1 MRMTIGRKLF
11 AGFGILLVFMISIIL
26 FDIISLGRLRSMQ
39 KAGALRTEN
48 AILITRAQFAPE
60 MVYRTVAN
68 AIVNRDRE
76 RTAKEWTATKD
87 EILKEMESVKSRMD
101 NYGTKQWIE
110 DAGIAFGK
118 IVAFFERQLWPLIQG
133 TAGVSPE
140 LAATYA
146 RMDVLIYGFR
156 TPVGRIAESLQRAEV
171 LGSQEFDKLLKATI
185 LVSLALSAIA
195 LLVSLLTAF
204 LISRGIS
211 VPARALAEALKEVS
225 EGEGDLSRR
234 LKVGSRD
241 EIGEAGLFAN
251 KTLEKIGSL
260 VRSIRHE
267 ADSLNG
273 VGEELYAAMAETSSS
288 MNQIAATVA
297 SVRDRTGSQ
306 SQSVGGTGE
315 AAQQIRADIASL
327 NLLIERQAESVESSS
342 SAVEEMVANIRSV
355 AGILRENASSMAEVI
370 ESSDASR
377 RGMGEVSEFLRVMAT
392 DSDSLL
398 EASAIIQGIAGQTN
412 LLAMN
417 AAIEAAHAGDSGR
430 GFSVVADEI
439 RKLAEKSSKEGKSIS
454 GVLKRLKGQID
465 QIVRSS
471 EANRELFE
479 KVIDLLRRVVEQES
493 LIDRAMSEQTEG
505 GTQVLQAVHDITT
518 VTAEVKASSARMLDE
533 SSRIL
538 GETQRLA
545 GLTQEID
552 GAMREMAE
560 GAMEINTALQG
571 LNEVSGKNRE
581 SIARLTGEVDKFKL
595 EE

>member
-1 MRMTIGRKLF
+1 
-11 AGFGILLVFMISIIL
+11 
-26 FDIISLGRLRSMQ
+26 
-39 KAGALRTEN
+39 
-48 AILITRAQFAPE
+48 
-60 MVYRTVAN
+60 
-68 AIVNRDRE
+68 
-76 RTAKEWTATKD
+76 
-87 EILKEMESVKSRMD
+87 
-101 NYGTKQWIE
+101 
-110 DAGIAFGK
+110 
-118 IVAFFERQLWPLIQG
+118 
-133 TAGVSPE
+133 
-140 LAATYA
+140 
-146 RMDVLIYGFR
+146 
-156 TPVGRIAESLQRAEV
+156 
-171 LGSQEFDKLLKATI
+171 
-185 LVSLALSAIA
+185 
-195 LLVSLLTAF
+195 
-204 LISRGIS
+204 
-211 VPARALAEALKEVS
+211 
-225 EGEGDLSRR
+225 
-234 LKVGSRD
+234 
-241 EIGEAGLFAN
+241 
-251 KTLEKIGSL
+251 
-260 VRSIRHE
+260 
-267 ADSLNG
+267 
-273 VGEELYAAMAETSSS
+273 
-288 MNQIAATVA
+288 
-297 SVRDRTGSQ
+297 
-306 SQSVGGTGE
+306 
-315 AAQQIRADIASL
+315 
-327 NLLIERQAESVESSS
+327 
-342 SAVEEMVANIRSV
+342 MVANIRSV

-533 SSRIL
+533 SARIL

-552 GAMREMAE
+552 GAMREMAT
-560 GAMEINTALQG
+560 GAIEINTALQG